1 MAMELIKV
9 RQLLT
14 ILLFF
19 HLHPFSV
26 AAATAV
32 LPKEALPTKS
42 GYLPINKTTGSAI
55 FFTFYEAIQP
65 SSPNTSQTPLLIWL
79 QGGPGCSSMI
89 GNFFELGPWKFSA
102 DNPDLQPN
110 PHSWNR
116 RFGLLFLDN
125 PIGTGFSIAANQSE
139 IPTNQKSVAR
149 HLYIA
154 FQYFLSTNPGF
165 QSRPLYI
172 TGESYA
178 GKYVPAFG
186 YYVLNKNRKVKPSRQ
201 INLQGVAIGNGLTD
215 PEVQVTTH
223 AASAYFSGLIN
234 AEQKFELEKLQI
246 STVERIKLQKWREA
260 TDARNQVLH
269 FLQSASGLPTLY
281 DLRRTR
287 PYETKMIVD
296 FLGNETVKQALGAKM
311 DIVFEE
317 CSDLVSFVLH
327 EDVMKSVKFMVET
340 LVAKVRVL
348 LYQGLFDLRDGVV
361 STEAWIEKMN
371 WEGLKWF
378 LMAKRK
384 VWKVEG
390 EFSGSV
396 QRWGKLS
403 HVVVAGAGHLVPADQ
418 GLHSQSMIEE
428 WVLEEGYFGDDEG
441 AAGIRKAI

>member
-1 MAMELIKV
+1 MELAKLL
-9 RQLLT
+9 QLLT
-14 ILLFF
+14 ILLLV
-19 HLHPFSV
+19 HVHPLSL
-26 AAATAV
+26 AAAAAV

-55 FFTFYEAIQP
+55 FFTFYEAIQR
-65 SSPNTSQTPLLIWL
+65 SSPSTSQTPLIIWL

-89 GNFFELGPWKFSA
+89 GNFFELGPWMLSA
-102 DNPDLQPN
+102 HSPDLQPN

-125 PIGTGFSIAANQSE
+125 PIGTGFSIAANETE
-139 IPTNQKSVAR
+139 IPTNQKSVGR

-165 QSRPLYI
+165 RSRPLYI

-186 YYVLNKNRKVKPSRQ
+186 YYVLNKNRKVRQSRQ
-201 INLQGVAIGNGLTD
+201 INLQGIAIGNGLTD

-234 AEQKFELEKLQI
+234 AKQKSHLEELQV
-246 STVERIKLQKWREA
+246 STVELIKLGKWSEA
-260 TDARNQVLH
+260 TDMRNQVLD
-269 FLQSASGLPTLY
+269 FLQNVSGLATLY

-287 PYETKMIVD
+287 PYEMEMVVD
-296 FLGNETVKQALGAKM
+296 FLANEAVKQELGAKK
-311 DIVFEE
+311 DIVFED
-317 CSDLVSFVLH
+317 CSDLVSAILH
-327 EDVMKSVKFMVET
+327 EDVMKSVKFMVEG
-340 LVAKVRVL
+340 LVEKVRVL

-361 STEAWIEKMN
+361 STEAWMEKMN

-378 LMAKRK
+378 LMAERK
-384 VWKVEG
+384 VWKVKG
-390 EFSGSV
+390 EFSGYV

-428 WVLEEGYFGDDEG
+428 WVLEEGYFGDDDS
-441 AAGIRKAI
+441 AAEFKNTI